1 MKISVYWLFLSF
13 GVTKYLAEA
22 TSKGFSCLGSQFHHK
37 EAMAEFMVGTTAEQT
52 REQEELSRRLPS
64 LPLSFQSRTDNTG
77 PATLRRGLSCPAKP
91 LWEHHERNAQ
101 WCVFLDDYKP
111 GRVSNDV

>member
-1 MKISVYWLFLSF
+1 MYWLFLSF

-52 REQEELSRRLPS
+52 REQEAGRAVQPASFSPSFLSV
-64 LPLSFQSRTDNTG
+64 QD
-77 PATLRRGLSCPAKP
+77 
-91 LWEHHERNAQ
+91 
-101 WCVFLDDYKP
+101 
-111 GRVSNDV
+111 